1 MSEHI
6 SVGIDVGM
14 ETTKVVILK
23 GEGNSY
29 ESIIIEGG
37 VDSATQ
43 QVTKA
48 ISQTCVKAGI
58 VEGQINTI
66 VSTGTGKDSV
76 TKADRKVSEFICLAK
91 GIDFLLPSTRTLLDL
106 GARKSLAAR
115 CHDGKVTKM
124 ATSGKCAS
132 GTGIYLQ
139 VVSNLFMIKLS
150 EMDELFLKS
159 ENDLEIQSPCAVFV
173 ESEIISLVHNGVK
186 TEDIVSGVIRGLA
199 GRLYSQL
206 LDIGIEKDVALV
218 GGMANS
224 RALISALGNKISIN
238 ILVPENPDV
247 VGALGA
253 AIIGRELWSM

>member
-1 MSEHI
+1 
-6 SVGIDVGM
+6 
-14 ETTKVVILK
+14 
-23 GEGNSY
+23 
-29 ESIIIEGG
+29 
-37 VDSATQ
+37 
-43 QVTKA
+43 
-48 ISQTCVKAGI
+48 
-58 VEGQINTI
+58 
-66 VSTGTGKDSV
+66 
-76 TKADRKVSEFICLAK
+76 
-91 GIDFLLPSTRTLLDL
+91 
-106 GARKSLAAR
+106 
-115 CHDGKVTKM
+115 
-124 ATSGKCAS
+124 
-132 GTGIYLQ
+132 
-139 VVSNLFMIKLS
+139 MIKLS